1 MSGMMKKFLA
11 CLIVCGLM
19 GNGAALAA
27 VVDNGSDPDS
37 RLNMRTEPSKDADS
51 IGKFYSG
58 TQVEILSDAG
68 DGWAEVQ
75 IGTAPYCLSGYM
87 MNEYLAD
94 SANVDATRD
103 MEVISP
109 YGTQSI
115 VVRNRPSN
123 SYDAVAMLEV
133 GSQVH
138 VIGTAGDYYYVR
150 LSDDAV
156 GCLSA
161 EEVE

>member
-1 MSGMMKKFLA
+1 MLKKFLM
-11 CLIVCGLM
+11 CLLVCGLI
-19 GNGAALAA
+19 GKGAALAA

-37 RLNMRTEPSKDADS
+37 RLNMRAEPSKEADS

-58 TQVEILSDAG
+58 TEVEILSDAG
-68 DGWAEVQ
+68 EGWAEVQ
-75 IGTAPYCLSGYM
+75 IGTAPYCLNGYM
-87 MNEYLAD
+87 MQEYLSD
-94 SANVDATRD
+94 SVNVDATRE

-115 VVRNRPSN
+115 VIRSRPSN
-123 SYDAVAMLEV
+123 SYDAVAMIEV

-150 LSDDAV
+150 LSDDAI
-156 GCLSA
+156 GCLSVD
-161 EEVE
+161 EVE